1 MAFAALNCPL
11 VQQLVQAIQKD
22 YNLVDDLTVKYLGVP
37 VRSTDDQSPVV
48 PVPVPV
54 QSPGTVTPPPKKS
67 PKKKVVPKE
76 SCGGKTAKGEACKF
90 AVKCDGLCG
99 IHLRQAQ
106 KVVTPEGSTD
116 VKKSTVS
123 KKKKADAPKH
133 SHVPEEVDPTCGLCE
148 DQGNVVEPEL
158 TKAEFEAVEEEGQSI
173 QDRLRAILENADE
186 DPEDQEE
193 AEEPEE
199 PVKESPLESMGD
211 LMAALEPEAESAE
224 SISTRAK
231 LAQLIAEEDSDSEVD
246 EDTIEQMSETPPSQ
260 AKLKAFEELLEE
272 MES

>member
-1 MAFAALNCPL
+1 MAYRALNCPL
-11 VQQLVQAIQKD
+11 VQELVQAIQKD

-48 PVPVPV
+48 P
-54 QSPGTVTPPPKKS
+54 PPPKKS
-67 PKKKVVPKE
+67 PKKRVVPKE

-106 KVVTPEGSTD
+106 KVVTPEGSTE

-133 SHVPEEVDPTCGLCE
+133 SHPAEEVDPTCGLCE

-199 PVKESPLESMGD
+199 PEEPVKESPLESMGD
-211 LMAALEPEAESAE
+211 LMAALEPEAE

-260 AKLKAFEELLEE
+260 ARLKAFEDLLEE

>member
-1 MAFAALNCPL
+1 MAYQALNCPL

-22 YNLVDDLTVKYLGVP
+22 YNLVDDLAVKYLGVP
-37 VRSTDDQSPVV
+37 VRSTDDQSPAV
-48 PVPVPV
+48 P
-54 QSPGTVTPPPKKS
+54 PPPKKS

-76 SCGGKTAKGEACKF
+76 SCGGKTAKGEPCKF

-106 KVVTPEGSTD
+106 KGVTPEGSTE
-116 VKKSTVS
+116 VKKSTVA
-123 KKKKADAPKH
+123 KKKAEAPKH

-148 DQGNVVEPEL
+148 NQGNVVEPEL

-186 DPEDQEE
+186 DPEDQED
-193 AEEPEE
+193 AEEPAKE

-246 EDTIEQMSETPPSQ
+246 EDTLEQMSETPPSQ